1 MTRINRKIIILIVVV
16 ILATAFIFSNSLKN
30 SQESHKDSGIIVG
43 LVESIVDAIFLNN
56 DLDLNY
62 IVRKGA
68 HLFEFFV
75 LGVVVMLLLLQ
86 SKNEKINKV
95 ILACIYVI
103 AIALIDEFI
112 QSFNDR
118 TSSFIDVLI
127 DTTGGLIG
135 IGLILLFY
143 FFKKSKM
150 NIRQLDK

>member
-1 MTRINRKIIILIVVV
+1 MTRINRKIVILIVVV

-43 LVESIVDAIFLNN
+43 LVESIVDAIFPNN
-56 DLDLNY
+56 DFDLNY

-86 SKNEKINKV
+86 SKNEKKNKV
-95 ILACIYVI
+95 VLACIYVI
-103 AIALIDEFI
+103 TIALTDEFI

-143 FFKKSKM
+143 FFKKSKT
-150 NIRQLDK
+150 NIRQIDK